1 MSKIE
6 QIRSEMVAAMKARDK
21 DRKDALSM
29 LLGSLKNKA
38 IDKRSDLTEAEENDI
53 VLKEIKQ
60 LKETLESAPSDRTD
74 IIEQCRFRIQVY
86 EEFAPKFMTEDE
98 I

>member
-6 QIRSEMVAAMKARDK
+6 QIRSEMVAAMKAKDK
-21 DRKDALSM
+21 ERKDALSM

-53 VLKEIKQ
+53 YLVERHFGSKLQVCFAI
-60 LKETLESAPSDRTD
+60 ETFVYIGNTIACIAFAICENYL
-74 IIEQCRFRIQVY
+74 CFRMI
-86 EEFAPKFMTEDE
+86 
-98 I
+98 

>member
-60 LKETLESAPSDRTD
+60 LKETLESAPSIMVQLSR
-74 IIEQCRFRIQVY
+74 Q
-86 EEFAPKFMTEDE
+86 KSE
-98 I
+98 IFIMN

>member
-53 VLKEIKQ
+53 VLKEIKRPWSPRRQ
-60 LKETLESAPSDRTD
+60 TVRILLSSAGSG
-74 IIEQCRFRIQVY
+74 FRSTKNLHQSL
-86 EEFAPKFMTEDE
+86 
-98 I
+98 

>member
-1 MSKIE
+1 MGGFLMSKIE

-60 LKETLESAPSDRTD
+60 L
-74 IIEQCRFRIQVY
+74 
-86 EEFAPKFMTEDE
+86 
-98 I
+98 

>member
-60 LKETLESAPSDRTD
+60 LKETLESAP
-74 IIEQCRFRIQVY
+74 Y
-86 EEFAPKFMTEDE
+86 GYY
-98 I
+98 